1 VLSSLSP
8 ASLAWVHRVAVLV
21 HVSGVVIWMG
31 AVAYHLFV
39 LTPAMRAAELDRP
52 ARYALM
58 RAVKRR
64 IRIVVG
70 VAVVAIVVS
79 GVVNAQLRGL
89 WGGGPPAPAAAQ
101 RIFHVKLGVAAV
113 LIGIFLTA
121 LPLLKRV
128 RQPRLRGR
136 LFTAVHVVVLT
147 LGAIAVGIG
156 VYLAG

>member
-1 VLSSLSP
+1 VSSSLSP
-8 ASLAWVHRVAVLV
+8 ASLAWVHRGAVLV
-21 HVSGVVIWMG
+21 HVSGVVVWMG

-39 LTPAMRAAELDRP
+39 LTPALRAAELDRP

-79 GVVNAQLRGL
+79 GVVNAHFRGL
-89 WGGGPPAPAAAQ
+89 WDGAAPAPAL
-101 RIFHVKLGVAAV
+101 RIFHVKLAAVAV

-147 LGAIAVGIG
+147 LGVIVAGIG